1 MLHVCLQ
8 LRAENAVVTEFD
20 DKLRKTVQ
28 DLLHVMYTALG
39 IGLAAPQVGINQRIM
54 VFNENAG
61 RGASKKTRE
70 ESEKVL
76 INPLI
81 TSHSAETRLG
91 NEGCLSFPRVHGKV
105 RRHTSITIS
114 YQTINGEPKQERLEG
129 FRAVVFQHEYD
140 HLQGV
145 LLADRLVEADKV
157 REKDNLDR
165 LVAKYG
171 PGGAI

>member
-1 MLHVCLQ
+1 LQ

-20 DKLRKTVQ
+20 EALKKTVQ
-28 DLLHVMYTALG
+28 DLLHVMYTAPG
-39 IGLAAPQVGINQRIM
+39 IGLAAPQVGINKRIM
-54 VFNENAG
+54 VFNENNS
-61 RGASKKTRE
+61 RGANRKTIKE
-70 ESEKVL
+70 FEKVL

-81 TSHSAETRLG
+81 TSQSVETRLG

-114 YQTINGEPKQERLEG
+114 YQTLTGESVIEKLEG

-145 LLADRLVEADKV
+145 LLADRLVEADKA
-157 REKDNLDR
+157 RERDNLDR